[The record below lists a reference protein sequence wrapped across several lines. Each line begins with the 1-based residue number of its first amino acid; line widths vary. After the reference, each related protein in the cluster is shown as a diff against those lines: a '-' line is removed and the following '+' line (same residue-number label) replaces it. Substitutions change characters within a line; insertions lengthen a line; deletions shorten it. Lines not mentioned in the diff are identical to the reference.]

1 MITPAETPREIRAV
15 LDRSALQSYARGH
28 IHIGELLIDIADE
41 KADMAIPAATLADA
55 HMSFG
60 EDEHARALLRLLV
73 TLPGTAV
80 LNLDGATASA
90 MAPTLHQAEG
100 DLSRAHAV
108 WAANQH
114 GALYLT
120 TEPDTVVSLIPP
132 DNVHP
137 IPTKNA

>member
-1 MITPAETPREIRAV
+1 MIKPAETPREIRAV
-15 LDRSALQSYARGH
+15 LDRSALHSYARGH

-41 KADMAIPAATLADA
+41 KADMAIPAATLAEA
-55 HMSFG
+55 HMRLVK
-60 EDEHARALLRLLV
+60 DEHARALLHLLV
-73 TLPGTAV
+73 TLPGTTV
-80 LNLDGATASA
+80 LKLDGASASA
-90 MAPTLHQAEG
+90 ITATLRQADG

-137 IPTKNA
+137 IPPEDA